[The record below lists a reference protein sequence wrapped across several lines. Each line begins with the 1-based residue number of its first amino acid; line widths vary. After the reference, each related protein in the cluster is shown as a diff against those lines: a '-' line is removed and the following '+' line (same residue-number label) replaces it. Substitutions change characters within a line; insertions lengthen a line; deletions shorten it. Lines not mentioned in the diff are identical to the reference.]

1 MVIYN
6 YNNGKFINNST
17 QLDLLRQHWK
27 PPTVC
32 EIWSKLT
39 TKTQKICYLLFCFKN
54 NFYGQV
60 ILDKIFKNGSNVCGR
75 QKTYLS
81 DILCLNRPY
90 HLQII
95 LYSFKRLSSATLLGP
110 FLTTLSCTKVNKNK
124 FKVLTVY
131 RHE

>member
-1 MVIYN
+1 MDRLY
-6 YNNGKFINNST
+6 
-17 QLDLLRQHWK
+17 W
-27 PPTVC
+27 
-32 EIWSKLT
+32 
-39 TKTQKICYLLFCFKN
+39 TKYSRMEVTF
-54 NFYGQV
+54 V
-60 ILDKIFKNGSNVCGR
+60 AD
-75 QKTYLS
+75 KTYLS